1 MFSVLFCNLQRKET
15 QRQTLRV
22 TSSYKFVG
30 KGRAELQKIEKIFIR
45 LSILMLADSVLVSKL
60 F

>member
-30 KGRAELQKIEKIFIR
+30 ISRAELQKIEKIFIR
-45 LSILMLADSVLVSKL
+45 LSSLMLADSVLVSKL